1 MPTAH
6 GQRAWRPGFHYTPA
20 RNWMNDPN
28 GLFFLNG
35 VYHLYYQYNPSG
47 SQWGNMSWG
56 HAVSR
61 DLRNWTEQDVAL
73 PFTPERMV
81 FSGTVVVDCSNV
93 AGFAEAGFS
102 VPPVLA
108 FYTAF
113 DPVSSIQSQH
123 LAYSLDGG
131 YCFTDYSGNPVL
143 DIGSSEFRDPKV
155 FWHAPSGRWVMLV
168 VAALQQQVWFY
179 TSRDLKQWN
188 KVSSFGPAGSA
199 KGNIWEVPELFELP
213 VDGDPSRTRW
223 VLIVS
228 VNRGSLWGGSGV
240 QYFTGQFD
248 GERFVA
254 DASGLPADASGP
266 DAAVWADH
274 GRDFYAPITFANLP
288 DGRCVWMGWINNW
301 EYAGEVPTDPWRGQ
315 MSVPREL
322 DLVSTRHGLRLRQ
335 RPARELREWAEQAAL
350 VFDGQGTSQEL
361 AARLTDARLGGQA
374 LHISLRVPL
383 KELRGEF
390 GLRVFE
396 TSTSCVTLGF
406 DAGAQIFFTDR
417 RSAESRLQAG
427 QERHTAARVFD
438 DPMLTLE
445 VWTDGCVLEVYCDGG
460 SVVFTDMVFM
470 PAACNGVSLVCSA
483 CKPQSLALQIRN
495 LTPTMPSR

>member
-1 MPTAH
+1 
-6 GQRAWRPGFHYTPA
+6 
-20 RNWMNDPN
+20 
-28 GLFFLNG
+28 
-35 VYHLYYQYNPSG
+35 
-47 SQWGNMSWG
+47 
-56 HAVSR
+56 
-61 DLRNWTEQDVAL
+61 
-73 PFTPERMV
+73 
-81 FSGTVVVDCSNV
+81 
-93 AGFAEAGFS
+93 
-102 VPPVLA
+102 
-108 FYTAF
+108 
-113 DPVSSIQSQH
+113 
-123 LAYSLDGG
+123 
-131 YCFTDYSGNPVL
+131 
-143 DIGSSEFRDPKV
+143 
-155 FWHAPSGRWVMLV
+155 MLV

-228 VNRGSLWGGSGV
+228 VNRGALWGGSGV

-406 DAGAQIFFTDR
+406 DAGAQIF
-417 RSAESRLQAG
+417 LP
-427 QERHTAARVFD
+427 TAAALRAVCKRDRSGIPQPACSMTPCSHWRSGLMVACWRFTATVAAWCL
-438 DPMLTLE
+438 PTWCLCQQLAMALA
-445 VWTDGCVLEVYCDGG
+445 WCAVL
-460 SVVFTDMVFM
+460 
-470 PAACNGVSLVCSA
+470 AN
-483 CKPQSLALQIRN
+483 RN
-495 LTPTMPSR
+495 RLHCRFET